1 MPATEVNRLQAE
13 GLSVTAGLLTPG
25 DNPRLRGD
33 LRILPTQTESGR
45 AVVIQDP
52 LGLMSQPM
60 AVGGQALEL
69 LPLLDG
75 RRSIPDLQ
83 TELTRRY
90 GILITSEQVAEVIQK
105 LDESYLLEG
114 KRYQAGLEGLVREF
128 GAMTSLPASHAGEA
142 YPADPDMLRSWI
154 DALLDKHDAAND
166 ADDEVVAIVAP
177 HIDPRV
183 GAEVYAAAYAPLR
196 GAEFDRVV
204 ILGVGHSL
212 RDGPLCLTTKDVET
226 PLGRLSCDSELAGEL
241 RSAAGESASADD
253 FAFRGEHSVEFQ
265 AVILRHVLRNEKLR
279 VVPVLCSGLEP
290 LLEGRSRASGVPG
303 VGAFC
308 ELLREALDEGE
319 QRTLLLA
326 GVDLSHVGPKFGDAM
341 SARAIAP
348 ESEEHDRKLLDALTA
363 SDPESFCAEEKATDG
378 RFNVCGFSALACL
391 LEALPPGTTGRVAA
405 THNWHEEATNSA
417 VSFAAAVFS
426 RQLPV
431 G

>member
-1 MPATEVNRLQAE
+1 M
-13 GLSVTAGLLTPG
+13 TAGVFRPG

-45 AVVIQDP
+45 VVVIQDP
-52 LGLMSQPM
+52 LGLMPQPM

-75 RRSIPDLQ
+75 RRSILDLQ

-90 GILITSEQVAEVIQK
+90 GILITSEQVSGVVEK
-105 LDESYLLEG
+105 LDAAYLLEG
-114 KRYQAGLEGLVREF
+114 HRYRAGLESLVSEF

-142 YPADPDMLRSWI
+142 YPADPEVLRSWI
-154 DALLDKHDAAND
+154 DALLGKHDGAND
-166 ADDEVVAIVAP
+166 ADGEVVAVVAP

-212 RDGPLCLTTKDVET
+212 RDAPLCLTTKDVET
-226 PLGRLSCDSELAGEL
+226 PLGTLSCDSELAGKL
-241 RSAAGESASADD
+241 SVAAGDAASDDD

-265 AVILRHVLRNEKLR
+265 AVILRHVLRNENLR
-279 VVPVLCSGLEP
+279 VVPLLCGGLEP
-290 LLEGRSRASGVPG
+290 LLEGRSRASEIPG
-303 VGAFC
+303 VGGFC
-308 ELLREALDEGE
+308 ELLREALNEGE
-319 QRTLLLA
+319 RRTLLVA

-348 ESEEHDRKLLDALTA
+348 ESEEHDRKLLDALVA
-363 SDPESFCAEEKATDG
+363 PAPESFCAEEKATAG

-391 LEALPPGTTGRVAA
+391 LEALPPGTTGRLAA
-405 THNWHEEATNSA
+405 FHNWHEERTSSA

-426 RQLPV
+426 RQLSV
-431 G
+431 GH